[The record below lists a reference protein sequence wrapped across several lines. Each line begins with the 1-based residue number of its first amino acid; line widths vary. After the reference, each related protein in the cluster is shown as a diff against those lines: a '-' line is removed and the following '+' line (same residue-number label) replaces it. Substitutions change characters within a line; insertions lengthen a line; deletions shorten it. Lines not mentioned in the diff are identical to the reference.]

1 MRGASKAE
9 VPGPWNREEREF
21 VLILKQMEVYAQRA
35 VTKRL
40 NEGLSANYDRA
51 RAAALNWALVEIEKS
66 RAALVAARDGGK

>member
-9 VPGPWNREEREF
+9 VPGPWNRDEREF

-40 NEGLSANYDRA
+40 GEGLSANYDKA

-66 RAALVAARDGGK
+66 RAALGAARGGGK